1 MSDVTAGALDA
12 RVPRSVAV
20 AAMVAAVGIGALW
33 SLATGGRSDVGF
45 ADLVRPDDLA
55 RTVLADIR
63 APRTLAAACLGV
75 NLGLA
80 GLALQAIT
88 RNPLAS
94 PGILG
99 INQGAAFGLALA
111 FVVPAF
117 GVIGPEIMAILG
129 AFGAGVLTF
138 AIAGGFRGRMDPM
151 RLILGG
157 VSVGAFSYAMVRF
170 TFTLED
176 EIARSVVL
184 WTVGNITDIR
194 WNETLRLAI
203 VTLPGLAAAYALSQR
218 FNLIA
223 LGQDA
228 AQGLGADPRVTLLLG
243 TVLAAVLAGVSVSV
257 AGPIAFT
264 GLVVPHLARFLFG
277 GDHRVLILAV
287 AGLGAALMLLS
298 DALSKVLTA
307 PIESPIGVVAA
318 LIGAPWFVWLA
329 VRARGLQ

>member
-1 MSDVTAGALDA
+1 MTSLPAGVSRAGIPRGASVALLIL
-12 RVPRSVAV
+12 AV
-20 AAMVAAVGIGALW
+20 AAGAFW
-33 SLATGGRSDVGF
+33 SLATGGRSDVGLF
-45 ADLVRPDDLA
+45 DIFVPNEMAQ
-55 RTVLADIR
+55 TVLADIR

-94 PGILG
+94 PAILG
-99 INQGAAFGLALA
+99 INQGAALGLALA
-111 FVVPAF
+111 FVFPVFTA
-117 GVIGPEIMAILG
+117 IGPEVMAIAG
-129 AFGAGVLTF
+129 AFAAGLLTF
-138 AIAGGFRGRMDPM
+138 AIAGGFQGRMDPM

-157 VSVGAFSYAMVRF
+157 VAVGAFSYAMVRF

-176 EIARSVVL
+176 DIARSVVR
-184 WTVGNITDIR
+184 WTVGDITDIR
-194 WNETLRLAI
+194 WAQTRQLAFW
-203 VTLPGLAAAYALSQR
+203 TLPGIIAALALSQR
-218 FNLIA
+218 FNLVA

-243 TVLAAVLAGVSVSV
+243 TLLAAILAGISVSV

-277 GDHRVLILAV
+277 GDHRVLVPAV
-287 AGLGAALMLLS
+287 AGLGTALMLLA

-307 PIESPIGVVAA
+307 PVEAPIGVIAA
-318 LIGAPWFVWLA
+318 LIGAPWFLWLA
-329 VRARGLQ
+329 VRAKGLE